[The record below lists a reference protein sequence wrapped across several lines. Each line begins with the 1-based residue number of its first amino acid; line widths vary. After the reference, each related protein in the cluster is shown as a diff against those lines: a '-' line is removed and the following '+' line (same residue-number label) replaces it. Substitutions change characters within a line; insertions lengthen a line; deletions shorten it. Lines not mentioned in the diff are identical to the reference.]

1 MNGKIQKSLADD
13 MASSTFGAE
22 VLIGNWAERRY
33 AVVEQSNAIL
43 PGLRVSGC
51 EHHRSLCQDTYTRA
65 PFDRA
70 ETVPF
75 FVQHRKLAYQNF
87 VRNRRSCLNLV
98 DHELLK
104 RNFTTTNTLEF
115 QELPRLRLLHANRD
129 TEKSGPPNQPAD
141 VDRLQAFG
149 NLTKTHNYLKRFKC
163 AQLLEEISNMQ
174 TTYSASF
181 NRPWMSKPIF
191 EYGADYDGVV
201 KFDLAC

>member
-43 PGLRVSGC
+43 PGLR
-51 EHHRSLCQDTYTRA
+51 
-65 PFDRA
+65 
-70 ETVPF
+70 
-75 FVQHRKLAYQNF
+75 HRKLAYQNF

>member
-1 MNGKIQKSLADD
+1 

-87 VRNRRSCLNLV
+87 VRNRRSGLNLV

-129 TEKSGPPNQPAD
+129 TEKRGPPKQPAD
-141 VDRLQAFG
+141 VDPGLG
-149 NLTKTHNYLKRFKC
+149 IKIEKRFCCEWQSTARLKEPTHFLRLSPC
-163 AQLLEEISNMQ
+163 
-174 TTYSASF
+174 
-181 NRPWMSKPIF
+181 PK
-191 EYGADYDGVV
+191 
-201 KFDLAC
+201 